1 MTEVPLNPILLL
13 VLCVLAAIGTMM
25 ALPNRQEGAA
35 RKIGGVIIFIAG
47 LILMATLVRWLAGPA
62 GDERG
67 GMGPYFWLFSGIALI
82 SAIRVITHPRPVY
95 SALYFVLSVMAS
107 AGLFILLSAEF
118 MAAALVLIYAG
129 AILVTY
135 VFVIMLAT
143 QTGANENEA
152 TMPET
157 DVVSREPVVAS
168 AIGFTLAGVLLFVI
182 FDRAPVI
189 NPLNNGGIPMGGYT
203 RALGVYLFQSQILSL
218 EVAGLILTLAMVG
231 AIVIAGRRIVAP
243 VGHGAMP
250 AAAPMTPIS
259 DDPNSI
265 PVIGVDNPRLKAYPE
280 A

>member
-1 MTEVPLNPILLL
+1 MSQVPLQPFLLL
-13 VLCVLAAIGTMM
+13 VLCVIAAFGTIL
-25 ALPNRQEGAA
+25 ALPDRQEPAV
-35 RKIGGVIIFIAG
+35 RKIGGVILFVAG
-47 LILMATLVRWLAGPA
+47 LILMAMLVRWLAGPA

-67 GMGPYFWLFSGIALI
+67 GMGPYFWLFSAIALI
-82 SAIRVITHPRPVY
+82 SAVRVITHTRPVY

-143 QTGANENEA
+143 QTGASEKES
-152 TMPET
+152 TLPET

-168 AIGFTLAGVLLFVI
+168 AIGFTLAGVLLYVI
-182 FDRAPVI
+182 FDRAPVM
-189 NPLNNGGIPMGGYT
+189 NAVNAGIPAGGFT

-231 AIVIAGRRIVAP
+231 AIVIAGRRIAGKP
-243 VGHGAMP
+243 GHEPMHAATP
-250 AAAPMTPIS
+250 ATPIS

-280 A
+280 T